1 MSLRRIRVNVERE
14 RVLYLDAIRRACAEG
29 RAGRRALDDAHEA
42 FALAMVAAGRPEL
55 ATDAVSALLAS
66 RPRCEATWSLAARVA
81 GASGE
86 AVAVATRKAARRHL
100 ARATG

>member
-42 FALAMVAAGRPEL
+42 FALAMVAAGRPTL
-55 ATDAVSALLAS
+55 ATDAVKALLAS
-66 RPRCEATWSLAARVA
+66 RPHCEATWSLAARVA

-86 AVAVATRKAARRHL
+86 VVATATRNAAGRRL
-100 ARATG
+100 TRATG